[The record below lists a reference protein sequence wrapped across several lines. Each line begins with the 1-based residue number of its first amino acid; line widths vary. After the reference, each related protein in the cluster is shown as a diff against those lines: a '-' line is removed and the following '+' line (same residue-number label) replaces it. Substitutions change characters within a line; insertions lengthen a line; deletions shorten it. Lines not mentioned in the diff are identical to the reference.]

1 MMIPFTSKANDAV
14 MFDID
19 DTLIA
24 SDIGKIIEDVYD
36 LYKSVQK
43 KGYKMIIITA
53 RPGFYENVIW
63 TRNQLRD
70 IDITYDE
77 LIFTPPPS
85 KSLYKRES
93 KYNYILSVGDMDT
106 DLTDSKFSVKVS
118 NESRTRDT

>member
-24 SDIGKIIEDVYD
+24 SDTGKIIEDVYD

-118 NESRTRDT
+118 NESRPRDT

>member
-1 MMIPFTSKANDAV
+1 MMLPFTSKANDAV

-24 SDIGKIIEDVYD
+24 SDTGKIIEDVYD

>member
-24 SDIGKIIEDVYD
+24 SDTGKIIEDVYD

-77 LIFTPPPS
+77 LIFTPPRG
-85 KSLYKRES
+85 KSLYKIAS
-93 KYNYILSVGDMDT
+93 GYNYVLSVGDMDT

>member
-24 SDIGKIIEDVYD
+24 SDTGKIIEDVYD

-106 DLTDSKFSVKVS
+106 DLTDSKFSIKVS
-118 NESRTRDT
+118 NAYHTRGM

>member
-24 SDIGKIIEDVYD
+24 SDTGKIIEDVYD
-36 LYKSVQK
+36 LYQSVQK